1 MKGEDI
7 KKRGITMIKI
17 SRISSPLKDKVKN
30 LDTCSQLDGEG
41 VFEGKYNTSGSIL
54 IRNKFIGE
62 LSADQ
67 IIVDEKG
74 IIEGTINS
82 TELIVS
88 GNVNGEIKVE
98 NLVVMETGV
107 LSGNITYKQIAVYEG
122 GIVNVEGMKQA
133 EEMSDKVIEIMQ
145 KVAE

>member
-1 MKGEDI
+1 
-7 KKRGITMIKI
+7 MIKI

-30 LDTCSQLDGEG
+30 LETCSQLDGDG

-54 IRNKFIGE
+54 IRNKFVGE

-74 IIEGTINS
+74 IVEGTLKS
-82 TELIVS
+82 SELIVS
-88 GNVNGEIKVE
+88 GNVNGKINSESIVIME
-98 NLVVMETGV
+98 NGV
-107 LSGNITYKQIAVYEG
+107 LSGDILYKQIAVFEG
-122 GIVNVEGMKQA
+122 GIINVAGMKQL
-133 EEMSDKVIEIMQ
+133 ENNKDKIIEILP

>member
-1 MKGEDI
+1 
-7 KKRGITMIKI
+7 MIKI

-30 LDTCSQLDGEG
+30 LETCSQLDGDG
-41 VFEGKYNTSGSIL
+41 IFEGKYKTSGSIL

-67 IIVDEKG
+67 IIVDDKG
-74 IIEGTINS
+74 LVEGTLKS

-88 GNVNGEIKVE
+88 GNVSGKINSDSIVIMENGI
-98 NLVVMETGV
+98 
-107 LSGNITYKQIAVYEG
+107 LSGDILYKQIAVFEG
-122 GIVNVEGMKQA
+122 GIINVAGMKQI
-133 EEMSDKVIEIMQ
+133 EKDHDKVVDILP